1 MERNFYG
8 LRREDPLGLESPT
21 PEIPPEEITE
31 EAIVKEALTP
41 QRVIGEKE
49 VNEAAA
55 LLMKYKQG
63 KANLESRIKED
74 ELWWELRH
82 WEAIRKKRE
91 QDLTPKPTSAW
102 LVNTI
107 ISKHADAMDNF
118 PEPVVLPR
126 ERSDEASADT
136 LTEVLPV
143 VMEYNDFED
152 TYRDQWWEKLKHGTG
167 VYGVFW
173 DSKKD
178 NGLGDIT
185 VKGIDLMKIFWE
197 PGITNIQD
205 SRNLFIVDLV
215 DTDLLDQMYPE
226 HKGKLKGGNIDITE
240 YNYDDDVDTSDKSV
254 VVDWYY
260 KVTDASGRT
269 VLHYCKFC
277 NKEVLYASEN
287 DPEYAER
294 GYYDHG
300 EYPVVFD
307 TLYPEKGTPVG
318 FGIIALDKDP
328 QIYIDQLDANILES
342 SMINTK
348 KRFFVSESAGMN
360 EDEFKDWSKPFVHV
374 TGEVSESRIQEIV
387 TQPLSPTYVSV
398 MDRKVNELK
407 ETSGNRDV
415 NNGSSSAGITA
426 ASAIA
431 ALQEAGNKVSR
442 DSISA
447 SYKAYKDICDL
458 VIELMRQFYD
468 VSRAFRVTMPNDQ
481 YKFIEMNNSQI
492 GLQPAGVGM
501 NGEVLY
507 RKPIFD
513 VRAKAVKRS
522 PFSLME
528 SNQRAQELYA
538 MGFFNPQR
546 AQESLTALD
555 MMEFEGIDKVRD
567 KVQEG
572 ETLYNQLQQMMQL
585 IQRLT
590 GIAPDGQQGGPAMP
604 QGNPGGGH
612 SIQATNVEAR
622 KPMTSYGQRLAERS
636 KPDIAKPEGQQT
648 GAR

>member
-1 MERNFYG
+1 M
-8 LRREDPLGLESPT
+8 PT
-21 PEIPPEEITE
+21 IDRAFFGNRTE
-31 EAIVKEALTP
+31 EPAETITGEVVVLSEQT
-41 QRVIGEKE
+41 VIGEKE
-49 VNEAAA
+49 VNEASS
-55 LLMKYKQG
+55 LLMKYKEG

-91 QDLTPKPTSAW
+91 QDTTPKPTSAW

-215 DTDLLDQMYPE
+215 DTDLLDQTYPE
-226 HKGKLKGGNIDITE
+226 HAGKLKGGNIDITE
-240 YNYDDDVDTSDKSV
+240 YNYDDDVDTSEKSV

-260 KVTDASGRT
+260 KVSDPSGRT

-287 DPEYAER
+287 DPEYADR

-300 EYPVVFD
+300 QYPVVLD

-318 FGIIALDKDP
+318 FGVIALNKDP
-328 QIYIDQLDANILES
+328 QIYIDQLDANILKS
-342 SMINTK
+342 SMMNTT
-348 KRFFVSESAGMN
+348 KRFFVPESVGVN
-360 EDEFKDWSKPFVHV
+360 EDEFADWSNPFVHT
-374 TGEVSESRIQEIV
+374 TGDVKDRIEEIT
-387 TQPLSPTYVSV
+387 TQPLSPIYVNV

-447 SYKAYKDICDL
+447 SYKAYKDICNL

-468 VSRAFRVTMPNDQ
+468 VSRAFRVTMPNDK
-481 YKFIEMNNSQI
+481 YKFIELNNAQI
-492 GLQPAGVGM
+492 GLQPAGMGM
-501 NGEVLY
+501 GGEILY

-590 GIAPDGQQGGPAMP
+590 GIAPDGQQGGPAVP
-604 QGNPGGGH
+604 HGAPGGSH

-636 KPDIAKPEGQQT
+636 KPDIERPEGNQT